1 MTRVDQFESVF
12 RSAARTVFQ
21 PEPVE
26 IDSVLV
32 VCDGDGSAAEEFAAR
47 SHSFLGILD
56 ESENLRWVTV
66 PGSEFRTVPDLLER
80 VETERPGLICTH
92 RHLHSESWRWP
103 YTLGEYVDVL
113 TQATTTP
120 VLIMPHPERP
130 EFQELAGRRPRSV
143 MAMTDHLTGDN
154 RLVNYAAHFTQRG
167 GRLLLSHV
175 EDDAIFERYME
186 AISKISTIDTEG
198 AREEIRA
205 RLMKDPEDYIESCR
219 EGLARSAPELTIES
233 IVTSGHHIQAYRRLI
248 EEHEVDLL
256 VMNTKDEDQLA
267 MHGLAYP
274 LAVELRAIPLLML

>member
-1 MTRVDQFESVF
+1 MTRIDQFESVF
-12 RSAARTVFQ
+12 RSATRTIFQ
-21 PEPVE
+21 PVQVE

-32 VCDGDGSAAEEFAAR
+32 ISDADGSAAEEFTAR
-47 SHSFLGILD
+47 SHSFLAALD
-56 ESENLRWVTV
+56 ERENLRWMTV

-120 VLIMPHPERP
+120 VLVMPHPERP
-130 EFQELAGRRPRSV
+130 DFQELAGRRPQSV
-143 MAMTDHLTGDN
+143 MAMTDHLTGDH
-154 RLVNYAAHFTQRG
+154 RLVNYAAHFTQLG
-167 GRLLLSHV
+167 GHLLLGHV

-186 AISKISTIDTEG
+186 AIAKISTINTDV
-198 AREEIRA
+198 AREEIQA
-205 RLMKDPEDYIESCR
+205 RLLRDPEDYIDSCR
-219 EGLARSAPELTIES
+219 EGLARSAPELTVEAM
-233 IVTSGHHIQAYRRLI
+233 VTSGHHIRAYRCLI

-274 LAVELRAIPLLML
+274 LAVELRTIPLLML

>member
-21 PEPVE
+21 PKAVE

-32 VCDGDGSAAEEFAAR
+32 VCDGEGSAAEEFAAR
-47 SHSFLGILD
+47 LRSFLGILD
-56 ESENLRWVTV
+56 QRENLRWVTV
-66 PGSEFRTVPDLLER
+66 QGSEFRTVPDLLDR

-103 YTLGEYVDVL
+103 HTLGEYVDVL

-120 VLIMPHPERP
+120 VLVIPHPERP

-143 MAMTDHLTGDN
+143 MAMTNHLTGDH
-154 RLVNYAAHFTQRG
+154 RLVNYAAHVTQPG

-186 AISKISTIDTEG
+186 AISKISTINTDV
-198 AREEIRA
+198 AREEIKA
-205 RLMKDPEDYIESCR
+205 RLLKDPEDYIDSCR
-219 EGLARSAPELTIES
+219 KGLARSAPELTVET
-233 IVTSGHHIQAYRRLI
+233 IVTSGHHVRAYRRLV

-267 MHGLAYP
+267 MHGLAYS
-274 LAVELRAIPLLML
+274 LAIELRAIPLLML

>member
-120 VLIMPHPERP
+120 VLVMPHPERP

-154 RLVNYAAHFTQRG
+154 RLVNYAAHVTQRG
-167 GRLLLSHV
+167 GRLLLGHV

-186 AISKISTIDTEG
+186 AISKISTIDTDL

-205 RLMKDPEDYIESCR
+205 RLLKDPEDYIESCR
-219 EGLARSAPELTIES
+219 EGLARSMPELTIES

-274 LAVELRAIPLLML
+274 LAIELRTIPLLML

>member
-12 RSAARTVFQ
+12 RAASRTVFE
-21 PEPVE
+21 PETVT

-32 VCDGDGSAAEEFAAR
+32 VCDGSESAAEEFTAR
-47 SHSFLGILD
+47 SHAFLDVLD
-56 ESENLRWVTV
+56 QSENLRWLTVKGSDFSTV
-66 PGSEFRTVPDLLER
+66 PELLER

-120 VLIMPHPERP
+120 VLVMPHPERP
-130 EFQELAGRRPRSV
+130 EFQELARSRPQAV
-143 MAMTDHLTGDN
+143 MAVTDHMTGDN
-154 RLVNYAAHFTQRG
+154 RLVNYAAHVTQRG

-186 AISKISTIDTEG
+186 AISKISTIDTDG
-198 AREEIRA
+198 ARHEIQA
-205 RLMKDPEDYIESCR
+205 RLLKDPMEYIESCR
-219 EGLARSAPELTIES
+219 EGLAHVAPELTVES
-233 IVTSGHHIQAYRRLI
+233 IVTSGHHIQAYRHLI
-248 EEHEVDLL
+248 EEHDVDLL

-274 LAVELRAIPLLML
+274 LAIDLRAVPLLML

>member
-12 RSAARTVFQ
+12 RSAARTVFR
-21 PEPVE
+21 PEAVA

-47 SHSFLGILD
+47 SRSFLGNLD
-56 ESENLRWVTV
+56 ERENLRWVTV
-66 PGSEFRTVPDLLER
+66 PGSEFRTVPDLLDR

-120 VLIMPHPERP
+120 VLVMPHPERP
-130 EFQELAGRRPRSV
+130 EFQNLAGRHPRSV
-143 MAMTDHLTGDN
+143 MAITDHLTGDN
-154 RLVNYAAHFTQRG
+154 RLVNYAAHVTHPG
-167 GRLLLSHV
+167 GHLMLSHV

-186 AISKISTIDTEG
+186 AISRISTIDTHV
-198 AREEIRA
+198 AREEIRD
-205 RLMKDPEDYIESCR
+205 RLLKDPENYIESCR
-219 EGLARSAPELTIES
+219 EGLARSAPELTIEAL
-233 IVTSGHHIQAYRRLI
+233 VTSGHHIRDYRRLV

-274 LAVELRAIPLLML
+274 LAVELRTIPLLML

>member
-12 RSAARTVFQ
+12 RSATRTIFQ
-21 PEPVE
+21 PVQVE

-32 VCDGDGSAAEEFAAR
+32 VSDADGSAAEEFTAR
-47 SHSFLGILD
+47 SHSFLAVLD
-56 ESENLRWVTV
+56 ERENLRWVTV
-66 PGSEFRTVPDLLER
+66 PGSEFRTVPDLLDR

-120 VLIMPHPERP
+120 VLVMPHPERP

-143 MAMTDHLTGDN
+143 MAMTDHLTGDH
-154 RLVNYAAHFTQRG
+154 RLVNYAAHFTQLG
-167 GRLLLSHV
+167 GHLLLGHV

-186 AISKISTIDTEG
+186 AIAKISTINTDV
-198 AREEIRA
+198 AREEIQA
-205 RLMKDPEDYIESCR
+205 RLLRDPEDYIDSCR
-219 EGLARSAPELTIES
+219 KGLARIASELTVEAM
-233 IVTSGHHIQAYRRLI
+233 VTSGHHLRAYQRLI

-267 MHGLAYP
+267 MHGLAYS
-274 LAVELRAIPLLML
+274 LAIELRTIPLLML

>member
-12 RSAARTVFQ
+12 LSAARTVFEPQ
-21 PEPVE
+21 PVE

-32 VCDGDGSAAEEFAAR
+32 VCDGEGSAAEEFAVR
-47 SHSFLGILD
+47 SRSFLGILD
-56 ESENLRWVTV
+56 QRENLGWVTV
-66 PGSEFRTVPDLLER
+66 PGSEFRTVPDLLDR

-120 VLIMPHPERP
+120 VLVIPHPERP

-143 MAMTDHLTGDN
+143 MAMTDHLTGDH
-154 RLVNYAAHFTQRG
+154 RLVNYAAHFTEVG
-167 GRLLLSHV
+167 GRLLLGHV

-186 AISKISTIDTEG
+186 AISKIPTINTDS
-198 AREEIRA
+198 AREQIQA
-205 RLMKDPEDYIESCR
+205 RLLRDPENYIESCR
-219 EGLARSAPELTIES
+219 KGLAHSAPDLTVEAM
-233 IVTSGHHIQAYRRLI
+233 VTSGHHIRAYRRLI
-248 EEHEVDLL
+248 DEHEVDLL

-274 LAVELRAIPLLML
+274 LAIELRAIPLLML

>member
-1 MTRVDQFESVF
+1 MTRIDQFESVF
-12 RSAARTVFQ
+12 RSATRTIFQ
-21 PEPVE
+21 PVQVE

-32 VCDGDGSAAEEFAAR
+32 ISDADGSAAEEFTAR
-47 SHSFLGILD
+47 SHSFLAALD
-56 ESENLRWVTV
+56 ERENLRWMTV

-120 VLIMPHPERP
+120 VLVMPHPERP
-130 EFQELAGRRPRSV
+130 DFQELAGRRPQSV
-143 MAMTDHLTGDN
+143 MAMTDHLTGDH
-154 RLVNYAAHFTQRG
+154 RLVNYAAHFTQLG
-167 GRLLLSHV
+167 GHLLLGHV

-186 AISKISTIDTEG
+186 AIAKISTINTDV
-198 AREEIRA
+198 AREEIQA
-205 RLMKDPEDYIESCR
+205 RLLRDPEDYIDSCR
-219 EGLARSAPELTIES
+219 EGLARSAPELTVEAM
-233 IVTSGHHIQAYRRLI
+233 VTSGHHIGAYRRLI

-274 LAVELRAIPLLML
+274 LAVELRTIPLLML

>member
-1 MTRVDQFESVF
+1 MTRVDQFESAF
-12 RSAARTVFQ
+12 RSAARTVFR

-26 IDSVLV
+26 IGSVMI
-32 VCDGDGSAAEEFAAR
+32 VCDGEGSDAEEFAAR
-47 SHSFLGILD
+47 SHSFLDVLD
-56 ESENLRWVTV
+56 ESENLRWLTV
-66 PGSEFRTVPDLLER
+66 SGSEFDTVPELLER

-120 VLIMPHPERP
+120 VVVIPHPQRK

-143 MAMTDHLTGDN
+143 MAMTNHLTGDN
-154 RLVNYAAHFTQRG
+154 RLVNYSAHFTHRS

-186 AISKISTIDTEG
+186 AISKISTIDTDG
-198 AREEIRA
+198 ARKVIQA
-205 RLMKDPEDYIESCR
+205 RLLKDPEDYIESCR
-219 EGLARSAPELTIES
+219 EGLARVAPELTVES
-233 IVTSGHHIQAYRRLI
+233 IVTSGHHIRAYRRLV
-248 EEHEVDLL
+248 EEHEVDML

-267 MHGLAYP
+267 MHGMAYP
-274 LAVELRAIPLLML
+274 LAVELRSIPLLML

>member
-12 RSAARTVFQ
+12 RSAVRTIFQ
-21 PEPVE
+21 PKPVE
-26 IDSVLV
+26 IDSVMV
-32 VCDGDGSAAEEFAAR
+32 VCDGDGSDAEEFTAR

-56 ESENLRWVTV
+56 ATENLRWVTV
-66 PGSEFRTVPDLLER
+66 PGSEFGTVPELLER
-80 VETERPGLICTH
+80 VEAERPGLICTH

-120 VLIMPHPERP
+120 VLVMPHPKRQES
-130 EFQELAGRRPRSV
+130 QELAGRRPHSV
-143 MAMTDHLTGDN
+143 MAMTDHLTGDH
-154 RLVNYAAHFTQRG
+154 RLVNYAAHVTQPG

-186 AISKISTIDTEG
+186 AISKISTIDTDV

-205 RLMKDPEDYIESCR
+205 RLLKDPEDYIESCR
-219 EGLARSAPELTIES
+219 EGLARTSPELTIES
-233 IVTSGHHIQAYRRLI
+233 IVTWGHHIRAYRRLI

-267 MHGLAYP
+267 MHGLAYS
-274 LAVELRAIPLLML
+274 LAIELRTISLLML